1 MKKININSARILKS
15 RLEFKLYQLVN
26 KQKEV
31 ADYINASIVLQQ
43 LKM

>member
-15 RLEFKLYQLVN
+15 RLESKLYWLVN

-31 ADYINASIVLQQ
+31 ADYINASIVLRQ